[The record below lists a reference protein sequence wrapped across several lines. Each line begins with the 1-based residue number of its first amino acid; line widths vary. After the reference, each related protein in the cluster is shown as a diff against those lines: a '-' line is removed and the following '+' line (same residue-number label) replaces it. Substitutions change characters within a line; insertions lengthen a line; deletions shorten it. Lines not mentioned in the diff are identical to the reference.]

1 MRHYSLVFI
10 AGLIIVFSSCTQ
22 AVKEKPISTYYD
34 VEGLV
39 DDQVKKLVQEN
50 ALLAKKIS
58 INGKA
63 EQDTVTFDSLG
74 WINELGVFKLADINK
89 PTLRDLYK
97 ANEKSKDG
105 NKIWSYKAEK
115 QSLGIE
121 FLNVYFGSD
130 STVKKL
136 EARYNEDNS
145 LYSSER
151 NMEMAFEN
159 VGGETIL
166 TNYKIY
172 GKQKMIMK
180 DEVEFSI
187 ESEIL

>member
-1 MRHYSLVFI
+1 MRYFPI
-10 AGLIIVFSSCTQ
+10 ACTTALMICFTACSP
-22 AVKEKPISTYYD
+22 AVKEKPITTYYD
-34 VEGLV
+34 VETLV
-39 DDQVKKLVQEN
+39 NEQVAKLRKQD
-50 ALLAKKIS
+50 AHLAKKIS
-58 INGKA
+58 IDGEM
-63 EQDTVTFDSLG
+63 EQDTISFDSLG

-89 PTLRDLYK
+89 PNLRDLYE
-97 ANEKSKDG
+97 ASEKSVDG
-105 NKIWSYKAEK
+105 QKVWSYRAEK

-130 STVKKL
+130 STLKKL
-136 EARYNEDNS
+136 EARYNEENA

-159 VGGETIL
+159 VEGESML
-166 TNYKIY
+166 TSYKIF

-180 DEVEFSI
+180 DEVAFQI

>member
-1 MRHYSLVFI
+1 MRYFPIAFI
-10 AGLIIVFSSCTQ
+10 SALIIFFTACSP

-34 VEGLV
+34 VDGLINE
-39 DDQVKKLVQEN
+39 QVNKLRKQDAN
-50 ALLAKKIS
+50 LAKKIS
-58 INGKA
+58 IDGKL
-63 EQDTVTFDSLG
+63 EKDTISFDSLG
-74 WINELGVFKLADINK
+74 WTNELGVFKLADINK
-89 PTLRDLYK
+89 PTLKDLYE
-97 ANEKSKDG
+97 ASEKSVDG
-105 NKIWSYKAEK
+105 QKVWSYRAEK

-121 FLNVYFGSD
+121 FLHVYFGSD
-130 STVKKL
+130 STLKKL
-136 EARYNEDNS
+136 EARYNEENA

-159 VGGETIL
+159 VNGESML

-180 DEVEFSI
+180 DEVEFQI